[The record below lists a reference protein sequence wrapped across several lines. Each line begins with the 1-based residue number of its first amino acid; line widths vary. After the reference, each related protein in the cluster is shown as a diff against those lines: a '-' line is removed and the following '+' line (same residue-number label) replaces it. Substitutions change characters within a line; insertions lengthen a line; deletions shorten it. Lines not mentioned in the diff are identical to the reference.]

1 MAENKLISELSGITN
16 PSLTGYTIYDD
27 GNTTYKLPLG
37 ELVAY
42 VTTSEGDFATTG
54 SNVFNGSQTING
66 SIIISGSG
74 NIHTNSQSPSS
85 GMTRHMSS
93 YNTFIGDQTV
103 PQISDNM
110 QFSPTVSYNIGATQ
124 GGSFNIYGPNTTS
137 SSWNVLSN
145 LIIGGQGVNFG
156 TLSYPMNKLSGSVQV
171 STNIM
176 NNGTINVKGYGS
188 NLTGPYNITGNL
200 INGGLLNLN
209 SYSSSLN
216 FNSNNVNGLVD
227 IDNSYRPI
235 SGSRTASLS
244 PRVNF
249 NMLYGNNH
257 KLIFSGSNSSTGQ
270 TKSFNWNL
278 LQGEFI
284 TASIGDGDSS
294 NIASTAI
301 VGNSLVVTGSSTM
314 VDGDAN
320 YTINN
325 THGSAFFGRF
335 NSLQGNKSKTAETV
349 FAVGTGTQSSRRTG
363 FLIDSGS
370 NVRIDGTLV
379 IGDSGSLHTDNPE
392 ILHVQNSGSFNVA
405 HFEGDSDTYLQL
417 NIKNTSSSTG
427 ASSDFVATADN
438 GTEDLHYVNMGIN
451 SSGFDNEF
459 SVGYQNDAYLINRG
473 RDLYIGSLDG
483 PDYNHT
489 HVHLFSSNSWQNPQI
504 SIISDGKIGF
514 NTGSVTTG
522 FTYEFSGSAKFVNNV
537 QATTIVGSS
546 ELNLSTEGSNVN
558 ILGSN
563 LVIPN
568 GGINTSFT
576 LTSNGATINEIINI
590 DSVTEKLVPYDE
602 PASQISHNFLMGSIA
617 YVSNASSDL
626 VIDVIEVPTTDNK
639 AIGLTV
645 IVEQGSTAYKIT
657 GLKINS
663 EDEGAVSISWYG
675 GSQPTG
681 TINSTDIF
689 AFSLIKVN
697 NTWRVLGQKTTF

>member
-16 PSLTGYTIYDD
+16 PSLTGYTVYDD
-27 GNTTYKLPLG
+27 GITTYKLPLG

-74 NIHTNSQSPSS
+74 NIHTNPQSPSS

-145 LIIGGQGVNFG
+145 LIMGGQGVNFG
-156 TLSYPMNKLSGSVQV
+156 TPSYPMNKLSGSVQV
-171 STNIM
+171 SANIM

-200 INGGLLNLN
+200 INGGLVNLN

-216 FNSNNVNGLVD
+216 FNSNNVNALVD

-301 VGNSLVVTGSSTM
+301 VGNSLVVTGSSTI

-379 IGDSGSLHTDNPE
+379 IGDSGSLDTNNPE

-405 HFEGDSDTYLQL
+405 HFKGDSDTYLQL
-417 NIKNTSSSTG
+417 NIKNTNSSAG
-427 ASSDFVATADN
+427 ASSDFVATANN
-438 GTEDLHYVNMGIN
+438 GTEDMHYVNMGIN
-451 SSGFDNEF
+451 SSGFDTPF

-504 SIISDGKIGF
+504 SIVSDGKIGF

-590 DSVTEKLVPYDE
+590 DSVTEKLVPYNS
-602 PASQISHNFLMGSIA
+602 PTTGITHNFLSGSIA
-617 YVSNASSDL
+617 YVSGATSDFI
-626 VIDVIEVPTTDNK
+626 IDVVDVPTTNNK

-645 IVEQGSTAYKIT
+645 IIEQGSTAYKIT

-663 EDEGAVSISWYG
+663 EDEGSISISWYG

>member
-1 MAENKLISELSGITN
+1 MAENKLTSELSGITI
-16 PSLTGYTIYDD
+16 SGLTITGNTIYDN
-27 GNTTYKLPLG
+27 GITTFKLPLG
-37 ELVAY
+37 ELVTY
-42 VTTSEGDFATTG
+42 IGTVDGDFATTG

-74 NIHTNSQSPSS
+74 NIYTTQESPSS

-93 YNTFIGDQTV
+93 YNTFIGTETV
-103 PQISDNM
+103 PQITSSM
-110 QFSPTVSYNIGATQ
+110 SFSPTISYNIGATQ
-124 GGSFNIYGPNTTS
+124 GGSFKFYGPNSTS
-137 SSWNVLSN
+137 SSWSIMSN
-145 LIIGGQGVNFG
+145 LIMGGQGVNFG
-156 TLSYPMNKLSGSVQV
+156 SLLNPMNKLSGSVQV
-171 STNIM
+171 SANII

-216 FNSNNVNGLVD
+216 FNSNNVNALVD
-227 IDNSYRPI
+227 IDNSHRPI

-301 VGNSLVVTGSSTM
+301 VGNSLVVTGSSTI

-417 NIKNTSSSTG
+417 NIKNTSSSAG

-522 FTYEFSGSAKFVNNV
+522 FTYEFSGS
-537 QATTIVGSS
+537 
-546 ELNLSTEGSNVN
+546 
-558 ILGSN
+558 
-563 LVIPN
+563 
-568 GGINTSFT
+568 
-576 LTSNGATINEIINI
+576 
-590 DSVTEKLVPYDE
+590 
-602 PASQISHNFLMGSIA
+602 
-617 YVSNASSDL
+617 
-626 VIDVIEVPTTDNK
+626 
-639 AIGLTV
+639 
-645 IVEQGSTAYKIT
+645 
-657 GLKINS
+657 
-663 EDEGAVSISWYG
+663 
-675 GSQPTG
+675 
-681 TINSTDIF
+681 
-689 AFSLIKVN
+689 IKVN
-697 NTWRVLGQKTTF
+697 DDIKIDGSVTSSYFVGDGGQLINLSNIVSQSLVPNNPPTGSIYFDTYDNSFWGWNGQVWRLLDSGPSSYGIGINLDVSNPSIACYGYQSVRQFSGPTLKKHNRIIGPGSTFTGYISNGSKYYTITNGLIQDYGTNC